1 MKIEDYNKSR
11 KEWEYLIDQWIFN
24 EKHRSIM
31 KRRLLDG
38 ILFEALAAEFELS
51 VQQIKKI
58 VYKCQIKLLKHI

>member
-24 EKHRSIM
+24 EKHRQIM

-38 ILFEALAAEFELS
+38 ILFEDLAAEFELS

-58 VYKCQIKLLKHI
+58 VYKCQSKLLKHI